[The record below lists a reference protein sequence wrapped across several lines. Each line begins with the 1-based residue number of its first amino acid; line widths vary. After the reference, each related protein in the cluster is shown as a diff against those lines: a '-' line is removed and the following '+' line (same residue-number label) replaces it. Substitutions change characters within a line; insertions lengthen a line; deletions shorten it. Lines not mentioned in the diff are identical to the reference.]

1 MGELSDC
8 DTSPSIHVSQIES
21 EFFDSISRPKYKIV
35 HFNWLE
41 CTKDNID
48 I

>member
-1 MGELSDC
+1 MSDLSDSNT
-8 DTSPSIHVSQIES
+8 TSSIHVSQIES
-21 EFFDSISRPKYKIV
+21 EFFDSRPKYKIV
-35 HFNWLE
+35 HFEWLE